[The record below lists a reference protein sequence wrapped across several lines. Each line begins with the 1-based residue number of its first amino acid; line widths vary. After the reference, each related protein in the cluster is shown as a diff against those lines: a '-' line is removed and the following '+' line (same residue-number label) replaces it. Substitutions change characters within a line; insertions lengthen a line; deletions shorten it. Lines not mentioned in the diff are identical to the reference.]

1 MASQFPDLP
10 GDLGSTFGRG
20 SGVYKGQNLG
30 FGVVPS
36 GNTVVIKD
44 LFETLRKF
52 SKASPEFNKEMRKV
66 AYTIARDLEG
76 KVSET

>member
-1 MASQFPDLP
+1 MMASQFPDLP

-44 LFETLRKF
+44 FF
-52 SKASPEFNKEMRKV
+52 
-66 AYTIARDLEG
+66 
-76 KVSET
+76 